1 MAKILVTNDDGLYSP
16 GLEILYK
23 AVRELGEVYIVVPET
38 PKSAS
43 GLGITLHKPLRVNRV
58 KFLDT
63 YAFLLNGTPSDVIY
77 MALKVLAGPIDLVVS
92 GVNIGDNTSIQVI
105 LSSGTVGAAAQAS
118 LEGIPAIA
126 FSAAVKDGSAF
137 ATDNELAYTMETCI
151 RALVKEV
158 LEKGLPRGVDLLNVN
173 FPDVPSKRFKL
184 ARPARVRFIN
194 IIEERKD
201 PRGGTYY
208 WLYGEPMEPEKGTD
222 VYTVL
227 IEKGIAVTPISLS
240 FYILDSREVVEFIE
254 KVNERLGEKNF

>member
-23 AVRELGEVYIVVPET
+23 AVRELGEVYVIVPET

-58 KFLDT
+58 KFIDT
-63 YAFLLNGTPSDVIY
+63 YAFLINGTPSDVIY

-126 FSAAVKDGSAF
+126 FSAAVKDG
-137 ATDNELAYTMETCI
+137 DILVKEELAHAIESCI
-151 RALVKEV
+151 RALVEEI
-158 LEKGLPRGVDLLNVN
+158 LENGLPKGVDLLNVN

-194 IIEERKD
+194 IIEERED

-208 WLYGEPMEPEKGTD
+208 WLYGEPVEPEKGTD
-222 VYTVL
+222 VYAVL
-227 IEKGIAVTPISLS
+227 VEKEIAVTPISLS
-240 FYILDSREVVEFIE
+240 FYILDSKEEVVEFIE
-254 KVNERLGEKNF
+254 KVNGRLEEKSF

>member
-1 MAKILVTNDDGLYSP
+1 MARILVTNDDGLYSS

-23 AVRELGEVYIVVPET
+23 AVRELGEVYVVVPET

-43 GLGITLHKPLRVNRV
+43 GLGITLHKPLRVSRV

-126 FSAAVKDGSAF
+126 LSAAVKDGSTL
-137 ATDNELAYTMETCI
+137 ATNDRLAYTMETCI

-158 LEKGLPRGVDLLNVN
+158 LEKRLPKGVDLLNVN
-173 FPDVPSKRFKL
+173 FPDTPTKRFKL

-208 WLYGEPMEPEKGTD
+208 WLYGEPVEPEEGTD

-227 IEKGIAVTPISLS
+227 VEKEIAVTPISLS

-254 KVNERLGEKNF
+254 KVNERLGEKNL